1 MQESAK
7 ESNYYRQMSDLTNY
21 NPSQRE
27 AVTFGEGPLLVL
39 AGPGSGK
46 TFTITQRILYLIHEK
61 QIPPQKLL
69 VITFTRE
76 AAVSMRQRFLQISPQ
91 HTTVNFGTFHS
102 CFYQI
107 LLRSGRVSPGNILN
121 EKQKKELIYPV
132 LKKIKAHNALST
144 TDLPELAKNLLTAIG
159 YYKNTG
165 DLQSSMDRLPE
176 DWKNDFAQVYSG
188 YEEARKRI
196 RGLDFDDMLKECEE
210 LLQKDDALRAY
221 WQNLFSYILID
232 EFQDINYR
240 QYCIVRLLA
249 QKHKNVFAVG
259 DDDQA
264 IYGFRGAKPA
274 CMKQFVQEFGA
285 KQIILSTNYRS
296 HQDIVEASLA
306 VIAENSDRF
315 PKNLEPCEA
324 NRRHLGK
331 MDKKNYH
338 VRIREFSGAKEQL
351 QFLMRQLKDRTEGET
366 YGILFRT
373 NLAMQSVAAGLT
385 REGIPFSIK
394 EHGKNIYDHFIVQD
408 ILAYLRIA
416 QGTAARAD
424 YLRVVNK
431 PFRNISREAFG
442 GEVSLQA
449 LEHYYADLMRQ
460 TEAGYLRSAYDA
472 VRLLRR
478 QMEFVKNTDLK
489 LAVWF
494 LRKACGYENYL
505 QQRQRMEQTE
515 EWMEILDFITEEAG
529 QYKTLREWQEA
540 QEVYREQLQKEN
552 EHHPKKGREES
563 ADCQIRLL
571 TVHASKGLEFD
582 HVWIP
587 DCNEKT
593 FPHGNVQDT
602 EHLEEER
609 RIFYV
614 AMTRAKK
621 NLELLCLTGTAER
634 PRFPS
639 RFLIPLNRYRR

>member
-7 ESNYYRQMSDLTNY
+7 ESIYYRQMSDLTGL

-46 TFTITQRILYLIHEK
+46 TFTITQRILYLIHEG

-69 VITFTRE
+69 VITFTKE
-76 AAVSMRQRFLQISPQ
+76 AAASMKQRFLQISPQ

-107 LLRSGRVSPGNILN
+107 LLRSGRVSPGNILK
-121 EKQKKELIYPV
+121 ERQKKDLIYPV
-132 LKKIKAHNALST
+132 LKKVKAHNTLSA
-144 TDLPELAKNLLTAIG
+144 TDLPELAKSFLAAIG

-165 DLQSSMDRLPE
+165 DLQSSRDRLPE
-176 DWKNDFAQVYSG
+176 EWKDDFAQVYSG
-188 YEEARKRI
+188 YEEARKRV

-210 LLQKDDALRAY
+210 LLQKDDALRVY
-221 WQNLFSYILID
+221 WQNFFSYILID

-240 QYCIVRLLA
+240 QYCIVRLMA
-249 QKHKNVFAVG
+249 EKHKNVFAVG

-285 KQIILSTNYRS
+285 KQIVLSTNYRS

-306 VIAENSDRF
+306 VIAENRDRF

-324 NRRHLGK
+324 NRRHIGK
-331 MDKKNYH
+331 TVKKNDC
-338 VRIREFSGAKEQL
+338 VRIREFCDAKEQQQYL
-351 QFLMRQLKDRTEGET
+351 IRRLKERTAGET

-373 NLAMQSVAAGLT
+373 NLAMQSVAAGLAGA
-385 REGIPFSIK
+385 GISFSIK
-394 EHGKNIYDHFIVQD
+394 EQGKNIYDHFIVQD

-442 GEVSLQA
+442 GEVSLQT
-449 LEHYYADLMRQ
+449 LEHYYAELLCQ
-460 TEAGYLRSAYDA
+460 TGENYLRRAYDA

-505 QQRQRMEQTE
+505 RQRQKVEQTE

-529 QYKTLREWQEA
+529 QYRTLGEWQEA

-552 EHHPKKGREES
+552 EHRPENGREES
-563 ADCQIRLL
+563 ADCEIRLL

-621 NLELLCLTGTAER
+621 DLELLCLTGTAER

>member
-1 MQESAK
+1 
-7 ESNYYRQMSDLTNY
+7 
-21 NPSQRE
+21 
-27 AVTFGEGPLLVL
+27 
-39 AGPGSGK
+39 
-46 TFTITQRILYLIHEK
+46 
-61 QIPPQKLL
+61 
-69 VITFTRE
+69 
-76 AAVSMRQRFLQISPQ
+76 
-91 HTTVNFGTFHS
+91 
-102 CFYQI
+102 
-107 LLRSGRVSPGNILN
+107 
-121 EKQKKELIYPV
+121 
-132 LKKIKAHNALST
+132 
-144 TDLPELAKNLLTAIG
+144 
-159 YYKNTG
+159 
-165 DLQSSMDRLPE
+165 
-176 DWKNDFAQVYSG
+176 
-188 YEEARKRI
+188 
-196 RGLDFDDMLKECEE
+196 
-210 LLQKDDALRAY
+210 
-221 WQNLFSYILID
+221 
-232 EFQDINYR
+232 
-240 QYCIVRLLA
+240 
-249 QKHKNVFAVG
+249 
-259 DDDQA
+259 
-264 IYGFRGAKPA
+264 
-274 CMKQFVQEFGA
+274 MKQFVQEFGA

-351 QFLMRQLKDRTEGET
+351 QFLMRQIKNRTEGET

-373 NLAMQSVAAGLT
+373 NLAMQSVAASLT

-460 TEAGYLRSAYDA
+460 TGAGYLRSAYDA

-515 EWMEILDFITEEAG
+515 EWMEILEFITEEAG

-587 DCNEKT
+587 NCNEKT

-621 NLELLCLTGTAER
+621 DLELLCLTGTAER

>member
-1 MQESAK
+1 MQESAR
-7 ESNYYRQMSDLTNY
+7 ESNYYRQMSDLTDL

-46 TFTITQRILYLIHEK
+46 TFTITQRILYLIHER

-76 AAVSMRQRFLQISPQ
+76 AALSMRQRFLQISPQ

-107 LLRSGRVSPGNILN
+107 LLRSGRVSPGNILK
-121 EKQKKELIYPV
+121 ERQKKELIYPV
-132 LKKIKAHNALST
+132 LKKVKAHNTLSA
-144 TDLPELAKNLLTAIG
+144 TDLPELAKSFLAAIG

-165 DLQSSMDRLPE
+165 DLKAVRDRLPE
-176 DWKNDFAQVYSG
+176 EWKDDFAQVYSG

-210 LLQKDDALRAY
+210 LLQKDDTLRAY

-249 QKHKNVFAVG
+249 EKHKNVFAVG

-264 IYGFRGAKPA
+264 IYGFRGARPA

-285 KQIILSTNYRS
+285 KQIVLSTNYRS

-306 VIAENSDRF
+306 VIAENRDRF

-324 NRRHLGK
+324 NRRPMGK
-331 MDKKNYH
+331 RDKKNDC
-338 VRIREFSGAKEQL
+338 VRIREFCDAKEQL
-351 QFLMRQLKDRTEGET
+351 RYLIRRLKERTAGET

-373 NLAMQSVAAGLT
+373 NLAMQSVAAGLAGA
-385 REGIPFSIK
+385 GISFSIK
-394 EHGKNIYDHFIVQD
+394 EQGKNIYDHFIVQD
-408 ILAYLRIA
+408 IQAYLRIA
-416 QGTAARAD
+416 QGTAVRAD

-431 PFRNISREAFG
+431 PFRNISREAFV
-442 GEVSLQA
+442 GEVSLQT
-449 LEHYYADLMRQ
+449 LEHYYAELLCQ
-460 TEAGYLRSAYDA
+460 TGENYQRRAYDA

-489 LAVWF
+489 LAVLF
-494 LRKACGYENYL
+494 LRKACGYEKYL
-505 QQRQRMEQTE
+505 RQRADQTEGIEGIE

-529 QYKTLREWQEA
+529 RYKTLGEWQEA
-540 QEVYREQLQKEN
+540 QEVYREQLQN
-552 EHHPKKGREES
+552 NADHRAEHKCG
-563 ADCQIRLL
+563 IRLL

-621 NLELLCLTGTAER
+621 DLELLCLTGTAER

>member
-1 MQESAK
+1 MAF
-7 ESNYYRQMSDLTNY
+7 N
-21 NPSQRE
+21 E
-27 AVTFGEGPLLVL
+27 AQKRAIRHTDGPALVL

-46 TFTITQRILYLIHEK
+46 TTVITNRVRYLTEK
-61 QIPPQKLL
+61 VGVEPGNIL
-69 VITFTRE
+69 VITFTR
-76 AAVSMRQRFLQISPQ
+76 AAAREMKERYERITGTGCSRVS
-91 HTTVNFGTFHS
+91 FGTFHS
-102 CFYQI
+102 VFFMILKLAYRYQA
-107 LLRSGRVSPGNILN
+107 SNIVKEEQRIQFIREQLDQTDLEIEDEGEFISSVLSEISLIKGELMSLDN
-121 EKQKKELIYPV
+121 YYAKSCSQTVFKELY
-132 LKKIKAHNALST
+132 
-144 TDLPELAKNLLTAIG
+144 D
-159 YYKNTG
+159 
-165 DLQSSMDRLPE
+165 
-176 DWKNDFAQVYSG
+176 G
-188 YEEARKRI
+188 YEHRLRKQ
-196 RGLDFDDMLKECEE
+196 GLLDFDDMLKECEE
-210 LLQKDDALRAY
+210 LLQKDDALRIY

-338 VRIREFSGAKEQL
+338 VRIQEFSGAKEQL

-373 NLAMQSVAAGLT
+373 NLAMQSVAASLT

-460 TEAGYLRSAYDA
+460 TGAGYLRSAYDA

-540 QEVYREQLQKEN
+540 QEAYREQLQKEN
-552 EHHPKKGREES
+552 EHHPKKGREEN

>member
-1 MQESAK
+1 
-7 ESNYYRQMSDLTNY
+7 MSDLTGL

-46 TFTITQRILYLIHEK
+46 TFTITQRILYLIHER

-107 LLRSGRVSPGNILN
+107 LLRSGRVSPGNILK
-121 EKQKKELIYPV
+121 ERQKKELIYPV
-132 LKKIKAHNALST
+132 LKKVKAHNTLSA
-144 TDLPELAKNLLTAIG
+144 TDLSELAKSFLAAIG

-165 DLQSSMDRLPE
+165 DLKAVRDRLPE
-176 DWKNDFAQVYSG
+176 EWKEDFAQVYSG

-210 LLQKDDALRAY
+210 LLQKDDALRTY

-306 VIAENSDRF
+306 VIEENSDRF
-315 PKNLEPCEA
+315 PKKLEPCEA
-324 NRRHLGK
+324 NRRHFGK

-431 PFRNISREAFG
+431 PFRNISREAFV
-442 GEVSLQA
+442 GEVSLQT
-449 LEHYYADLMRQ
+449 LEHYYAELLCQ
-460 TEAGYLRSAYDA
+460 TGENYQRRAYDA

-489 LAVWF
+489 LAVLF
-494 LRKACGYENYL
+494 LRKACGYEKYL
-505 QQRQRMEQTE
+505 RQRTDQAEGIE
-515 EWMEILDFITEEAG
+515 EWMEILDFITVQNTWGMAG
-529 QYKTLREWQEA
+529 STGSLQRTA
-540 QEVYREQLQKEN
+540 AEQC
-552 EHHPKKGREES
+552 RS
-563 ADCQIRLL
+563 
-571 TVHASKGLEFD
+571 
-582 HVWIP
+582 
-587 DCNEKT
+587 
-593 FPHGNVQDT
+593 
-602 EHLEEER
+602 
-609 RIFYV
+609 
-614 AMTRAKK
+614 
-621 NLELLCLTGTAER
+621 
-634 PRFPS
+634 
-639 RFLIPLNRYRR
+639 